1 MARVTAGGVG
11 YRSQVDQENFQGGV
25 NAVVR
30 TGNKV
35 RRPSGPWTPAVHA
48 LLHHLRANGFDA
60 APQAH
65 GLDEQG
71 REVLDFAPGE
81 VPGYPMP
88 AYVWTDETLTEVA
101 RLLRAFHDA
110 TSGFTEPASTTWY
123 LPPREPREVICH
135 GDIAP
140 YNSVFRDGRPVAFID
155 FDTAHPGPRV
165 WDVAYAAYRFVPLAG
180 PDNFD
185 ARHRAGRAKVEVQS
199 VLGGLRLGD
208 HPGRIGHRGCRC
220 SGQQGRTKNRSAVL
234 SVHAL
239 PIRRP
244 THHSALRVHA

>member
-1 MARVTAGGVG
+1 M
-11 YRSQVDQENFQGGV
+11 
-25 NAVVR
+25 
-30 TGNKV
+30 
-35 RRPSGPWTPAVHA
+35 
-48 LLHHLRANGFDA
+48 
-60 APQAH
+60 
-65 GLDEQG
+65 
-71 REVLDFAPGE
+71 PGE

-185 ARHRAGRAKVEVQS
+185 ARGDAQEQGRR
-199 VLGGLRLGD
+199 LRLFSDAYGLTDGD
-208 HPGRIGHRGCRC
+208 RALLTETVQARLHAMVEHMRTQAAAGNEAFARHVAEGHADLYLAD
-220 SGQQGRTKNRSAVL
+220 SAHV
-234 SVHAL
+234 
-239 PIRRP
+239 RRHEAEW
-244 THHSALRVHA
+244 TATL